1 MFINKPFQSTYNSS
15 SYIFKDSIE
24 RVFEVFRNPIYLEKA
39 YEKYGLQINPKNNPR
54 DKFDTK
60 GAVFD
65 HYLKKSDSYCQL
77 IVENSCN
84 EENRKMLQ
92 IRSINVTPFNFTY
105 RLKMCFYWCSIMNQT
120 ILFEEV
126 LFLHNRQDYFT
137 QELLKTYDAQKE
149 IRCKAVESFLKE
161 FTFKLNQCESVI
173 IDREFE
179 ETSKSVLNMNKF
191 IKLSPS
197 MGDKVILSNM
207 NCKVGS
213 EILLFSEGEK
223 SCLKVIRN
231 EMMDD
236 KVFFELELIN
246 HGKTRKMPKQILQFT
261 LIRIAEDKT
270 FLSFVHVFV
279 DPIRFSTISKME
291 TNKKKILFDLKKN
304 LEKTKKHRSN

>member
-1 MFINKPFQSTYNSS
+1 MINDADMVSNFAGCSAKLWLRGW
-15 SYIFKDSIE
+15 K
-24 RVFEVFRNPIYLEKA
+24 L
-39 YEKYGLQINPKNNPR
+39 
-54 DKFDTK
+54 
-60 GAVFD
+60 FD

-197 MGDKVILSNM
+197 MGDKVI
-207 NCKVGS
+207 
-213 EILLFSEGEK
+213 
-223 SCLKVIRN
+223 
-231 EMMDD
+231 
-236 KVFFELELIN
+236 FELELIN

>member
-1 MFINKPFQSTYNSS
+1 
-15 SYIFKDSIE
+15 
-24 RVFEVFRNPIYLEKA
+24 
-39 YEKYGLQINPKNNPR
+39 
-54 DKFDTK
+54 
-60 GAVFD
+60 
-65 HYLKKSDSYCQL
+65 
-77 IVENSCN
+77 
-84 EENRKMLQ
+84 
-92 IRSINVTPFNFTY
+92 
-105 RLKMCFYWCSIMNQT
+105 
-120 ILFEEV
+120 
-126 LFLHNRQDYFT
+126 
-137 QELLKTYDAQKE
+137 
-149 IRCKAVESFLKE
+149 LKE

-279 DPIRFSTISKME
+279 DPIRFSTISKMNKNKQRILQE
-291 TNKKKILFDLKKN
+291 FKTNTEKRKIRF
-304 LEKTKKHRSN
+304 H